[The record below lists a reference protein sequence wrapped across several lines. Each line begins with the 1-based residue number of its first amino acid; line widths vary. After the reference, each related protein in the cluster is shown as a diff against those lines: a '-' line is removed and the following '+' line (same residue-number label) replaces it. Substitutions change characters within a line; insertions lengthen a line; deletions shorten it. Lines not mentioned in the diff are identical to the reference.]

1 MARIEGVPEHRAG
14 LLLRFAYRFAKR
26 MVGKIPEPLTVAAHH
41 GWIFRGY
48 SAYEFTLG
56 RARLVD
62 RRLKVL
68 AEIKAAALIG
78 CPF

>member
-1 MARIEGVPEHRAG
+1 MARIEGVPARRAG

-48 SAYEFTLG
+48 SAYEFMLG

-62 RRLKVL
+62 HRLKIL